1 MSSVRYLSTP
11 DTAARIGQESAIVV
25 KAIARHQREAVLQG
39 RIEEAH
45 EMEALCSG
53 VSRIVLMLTRPYQQ
67 SNVA

>member
-11 DTAARIGQESAIVV
+11 DTAARIGRESAIVA
-25 KAIARHQREAVLQG
+25 KAIVRHRREAILQG
-39 RIEEAH
+39 RTEEAH

-53 VSRIVLMLTRPYQQ
+53 VSRMVLMLTRPHQR